1 MRLIERE
8 HITRGNGEAFSPSNT
23 TGSLFH
29 MAQLPP
35 VALPKA
41 RLRLQEN
48 SDFFLKNPARSVTPV
63 TPAAQKQEDQDRG
76 TNYDYS
82 EMGTY

>member
-1 MRLIERE
+1 MRLIQRE
-8 HITRGNGEAFSPSNT
+8 HSTRGNGEAFSPSNT

-48 SDFFLKNPARSVTPV
+48 SDFFLKKSCKKCNSSYTGSTEAGGSGQRH
-63 TPAAQKQEDQDRG
+63 QL
-76 TNYDYS
+76 
-82 EMGTY
+82 